1 MATIPTALQP
11 QEVQAGAEREAMSS
25 ATPRGLGEHRGRDP
39 RVAAVHSQIDGAAA
53 AVVAPHR
60 PVSVLLHCMAQVR
73 VVMDCSLRFPASR
86 QTMGVAVEAGAVDGG
101 LMVRRAE
108 QEAVDKAG
116 WRLERNS
123 VLSGTKGPTGPQT
136 QVVVAAAA
144 DARPTTLTF

>member
-1 MATIPTALQP
+1 
-11 QEVQAGAEREAMSS
+11 
-25 ATPRGLGEHRGRDP
+25 
-39 RVAAVHSQIDGAAA
+39 
-53 AVVAPHR
+53 
-60 PVSVLLHCMAQVR
+60 
-73 VVMDCSLRFPASR
+73 
-86 QTMGVAVEAGAVDGG
+86 MGVAVEAGAVDGG